1 MQFYLQLW
9 RNFHEQCLQKD
20 RHART
25 LEFPEYT
32 QNRIIVK
39 VHACKQKTEIFV
51 NVSLWSNLD
60 LYPLPNL
67 KYTVNVLY
75 FTSNVCIKLGLIA
88 SFIKTVNAPLTP

>member
-20 RHART
+20 RHAQI

-32 QNRIIVK
+32 QNEIIVTG
-39 VHACKQKTEIFV
+39 KQKIEIFV
-51 NVSLWSNLD
+51 NLKFLFG
-60 LYPLPNL
+60 L
-67 KYTVNVLY
+67 KYIYEPQKVYSINFLH